1 MNLDFWKDVVIDTG
15 IDALRIFPFLL
26 LTYILMEYMEHH
38 AGNKMQKSLENAGS
52 FGPLIGAVS
61 GIVPQCGFSAA
72 ASNLYAAR
80 VISMGSLIA
89 VYLSTSDE
97 MLPLMISSKVAPAT
111 IIKIL
116 ATKAVIGLVAGVM
129 IDLVARLTGPTPEV
143 LLRQAEQKARARA
156 RHAKAKKK
164 NHGHGRDHGHSHER
178 KVAQSHHEHE
188 HSQIHELCE
197 REHCDCDKDGIFVS
211 ALKHSLKVLV
221 FVMIISFAI
230 NVFMQ
235 YIGKA
240 GIQYVTI
247 GQSYGV
253 IVLASLV
260 GLIPNCGVSVALTEL
275 YTGGMIGE
283 GALMS
288 GLLVGAGVG
297 LLVLLRVNRPVL
309 NTIKVTALLWGIGIL
324 AGCLIK
330 ILGITF
336 I

>member
-1 MNLDFWKDVVIDTG
+1 MNLEFWKDIILDTG
-15 IDALRIFPFLL
+15 IDALKIFPFLL
-26 LTYILMEYMEHH
+26 LTYLLMEYMEHH
-38 AGNKMQKSLENAGS
+38 TGNKMQKSLEKAGH

-80 VISMGSLIA
+80 VISMGTLIA

-97 MLPLMISSKVAPAT
+97 MLPLMISSKVPARV
-111 IIKIL
+111 IVKFLL
-116 ATKAVIGLVAGVM
+116 AKMIVGLVAGVI
-129 IDLVARLTGPTPEV
+129 IDLLAGLAKGTEEN
-143 LLRQAEQKARARA
+143 AEHSGRTADHKHREKES
-156 RHAKAKKK
+156 RHHKHREDDH
-164 NHGHGRDHGHSHER
+164 HGHDHD
-178 KVAQSHHEHE
+178 K
-188 HSQIHELCE
+188 IHELCE
-197 REHCDCDKDGIFVS
+197 REHCDCEKDGIFVS
-211 ALKHSLKVLV
+211 ALKHSLKILL
-221 FVMIISFAI
+221 FILIISFAI
-230 NVFMQ
+230 NVFME

-253 IVLASLV
+253 ILLASLA

-275 YTGGMIGE
+275 YMGGMIGE

-309 NTIKVTALLWGIGIL
+309 NTVKVTVILWMVGVL

-330 ILGITF
+330 MWGISF
-336 I
+336 V